1 MKRISLDNLHSLL
14 ASLAASRAVYA
25 PIAKDEKDVYFSKW
39 SEGADVSLDALK
51 TSRSAK
57 DLFFP
62 QVEDIASFKME
73 GKKISVIPGTPDGEK
88 FVLFGVRACDA
99 RSFSILDKVFLADP
113 VDPYYKSRRE
123 NSVVVSLACSAPE
136 ETCFCQ
142 NFGIDSSEPDGD
154 VRTWIRG
161 GFLYWQAV
169 TEKGAEL
176 ESGVSSVLEDCSD
189 DEVNAFK
196 ADNKAIMQKLPL
208 AGLDLSRFTPDE
220 LLPVFNSP
228 KWTSLSRAC
237 LGCGTCTFVCPTC
250 QCYDVRDFDCG
261 SKIARFRCWDS
272 CMYSE
277 FTKMAHGNP
286 RKSQVERFRQRFM
299 HKLVYFPA
307 NNDGEYGCVGCGRC
321 LSKCPI
327 SMNIVKVIKTLGAE
341 NNE

>member
-1 MKRISLDNLHSLL
+1 MKRISLDNISSLL
-14 ASLAASRAVYA
+14 SALASSRAVYA

-39 SEGADVSLDALK
+39 SEGAAVKLDTLK

-88 FVLFGVRACDA
+88 FVIFGVRACDA

-113 VDPYYKSRRE
+113 VDPYYKSRRD
-123 NSVVVSLACSAPE
+123 NSTVISLACSAPE
-136 ETCFCQ
+136 ETCFCKS
-142 NFGIDSSEPDGD
+142 FGIDSAEPDGD
-154 VRTWIRG
+154 VRTWIRD
-161 GFLYWQAV
+161 GFLYWESV
-169 TEKGAEL
+169 TDKGAEL
-176 ESGVSSVLEDCSD
+176 ESSVSSVLEDCDSSAVD
-189 DEVNAFK
+189 ASK
-196 ADNKAIMQKLPL
+196 AETREMMNKLPL
-208 AGLDLSRFTPDE
+208 ANLDLSRFTPDE

-228 KWTSLSRAC
+228 KWASLSRAC

-261 SKIARFRCWDS
+261 NKVARFRCWDS

-299 HKLVYFPA
+299 HKLIYFPA
-307 NNDGEYGCVGCGRC
+307 NNNGEYGCVGCGRC